1 MTQPDEIEV
10 PAEEPV
16 EDENFEL
23 TEDLYVAR
31 KEPLPTNCPLCHST
45 IDLNHKRM
53 RDPVNGYGGRD
64 KHTCSM
70 CC

>member
-1 MTQPDEIEV
+1 MTPPDEIEE
-10 PAEEPV
+10 PA

-23 TEDLYVAR
+23 TEDLYVAP
-31 KEPLPTNCPLCHST
+31 KIKPTQCPLCHST
-45 IDLNHKRM
+45 IDLDHR
-53 RDPVNGYGGRD
+53 RVGVGD